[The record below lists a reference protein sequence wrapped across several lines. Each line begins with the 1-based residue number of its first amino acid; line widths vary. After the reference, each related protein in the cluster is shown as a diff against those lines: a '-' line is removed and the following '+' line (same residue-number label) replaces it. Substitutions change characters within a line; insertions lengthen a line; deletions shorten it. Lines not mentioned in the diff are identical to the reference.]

1 MAKSYHLQKDNCKLM
16 INLYFSNTT
25 IMKTYFKISFTYLF
39 LVGLLFALP
48 FKQNAQQYNFK
59 NYSVE
64 SGLPYIQIF
73 AMFQDSKGNL
83 WSGGY
88 GGASKFNGKTFKNY
102 SPKNGLAN
110 HYVNAIIEDQ
120 FHLITV
126 GTIDGL
132 SVIDKVNGTV
142 SNYYVKDGLPS
153 NNVTSFCLD
162 PRIGLWTGTNKG
174 LCIWDGKKVVAV
186 PYFKDFNISC
196 LFYSSNYGVLVGTNK
211 GLYIQTNNTQQFI
224 TLLDSVNI
232 TSISQDKTKIYV
244 GTDNG
249 LYLLD
254 LEKHTQNVF
263 HVSNGLLDEVIT
275 SVLCQKNGVV
285 WVGSKTGLISF
296 NGKEFSYYN
305 IGFDNNSNH
314 VRSLLIDYE
323 DNLWIGTHSGL
334 YKYRGKGFT
343 VYDKQHGL
351 GSAFIFQII
360 RDVNQNLWIATES
373 NGVYKFTNGY
383 FKNYSTK
390 QGLSSNQVNA
400 ILPQEDGSVWFGGD
414 KGISVFKNEV
424 IQNAPFGTSFK
435 LEAPIN
441 CFYKDRKNVI
451 WVGGQNGVCSMK
463 KNGTNYS
470 ITYYKLPAKNIGKE
484 GFPVWS
490 ILEDNKGYIWAGTYL
505 AGLFK
510 LEGQQFIQQAISS
523 PNEVTT
529 AFDLCQ
535 DNYGNLYAGT
545 LNGVLMFNPDK
556 HSYKFISE
564 KDGLSSELV
573 YAISITKDNRYLWAG
588 TNQGINRIDI
598 KKLQYD
604 FIDITKYGRADGF
617 TGVESNSHGIYEDND
632 SSIWFGTVNGLIK
645 YTPKEFI
652 ENDNLSKTSI
662 TNIKL
667 GYTDTL
673 LASGSIL
680 PFSLNNI
687 SFYFDGICLTS
698 PEKVLYSY
706 KLENYDKD
714 WSPYTDVNNTK
725 YDNLPPGKYTFKV
738 KSCNNEGIWNI
749 EPVVFSFTVKSPFY
763 KTWWFIVFCLVAT
776 SGIVIIIFRLR
787 LRQIKKKQQAEFEHL
802 VEVSKAELTALR
814 AQMNPHFVFNA
825 LNSIQH
831 YILNSKGDEAVK
843 YLSKFAKLIR
853 LILSNS
859 EKQIVTINE
868 DLEALKLYLELE
880 RMRFENKFDY
890 AIHIDSSIDG
900 DYDEIPPMLIQPYL
914 ENAILH
920 GINPKVGNGHIDI
933 SMKIVNQ
940 FIKISIKDDGIG
952 REKSKSVQSL
962 QPAARHKSLGMKIT
976 KDRVRILNTI
986 HQSNL
991 NVNII
996 DLYNEKNEAI
1006 GTQVDLFIPYVK

>member
-1 MAKSYHLQKDNCKLM
+1 MKLFLN
-16 INLYFSNTT
+16 IQFTRLFIFGLISLFPLNYFS
-25 IMKTYFKISFTYLF
+25 
-39 LVGLLFALP
+39 
-48 FKQNAQQYNFK
+48 QQYNFK

-64 SGLPYIQIF
+64 SGLPYVQIF
-73 AMFQDSKGNL
+73 AMCQDSKGNL

-120 FHLITV
+120 FHLMTV

-132 SVIDKVNGTV
+132 SVIDKVHGTV
-142 SNYYVKDGLPS
+142 SNYYMKDGLPS

-162 PRIGLWTGTNKG
+162 PRIGLWAGTTKG
-174 LCIWDGKKVVAV
+174 LCIWDGKKVVTV
-186 PYFKDFNISC
+186 PYFKDQNITC
-196 LFYSSNYGVLVGTNK
+196 LLYTEKHGVLIGTNK
-211 GLYIQTNNTQQFI
+211 GLFVQNNNGFDV
-224 TLLDSVNI
+224 LLDTINVSSV
-232 TSISQDKTKIYV
+232 SQSKETHKIYA
-244 GTDNG
+244 GTGNG

-254 LEKHTQNVF
+254 LQKHITNVF
-263 HVSNGLLDEVIT
+263 HINNGLIDESIT
-275 SVLCQKNGVV
+275 SVLCQKNGIV
-285 WVGSKTGLISF
+285 WIGSKSGLISF
-296 NGKEFSYYN
+296 NGKEFEYYN

-314 VRSLLIDYE
+314 IRSLLIDYE

-351 GSAFIFQII
+351 GSAFIYQIT
-360 RDVNQNLWIATES
+360 RDVNGNLWTATEN
-373 NGVYKFTNGY
+373 NGVYKFSNGF

-390 QGLSSNQVNA
+390 QGLPSNLIYA
-400 ILPQEDGSVWFGGD
+400 ILAQEDGSVWFGGD
-414 KGISVFKNEV
+414 KGISIFKNEA
-424 IQNAPFGTSFK
+424 IQNASFGSPFK
-435 LEAPIN
+435 LDVPVN
-441 CFYKDRKNVI
+441 CFYKDSKKVI
-451 WVGGQNGVCSMK
+451 WVGGQNGLCSMK
-463 KNGTNYS
+463 KNGNS
-470 ITYYKLPAKNIGKE
+470 FDITYYKLPAKNVDKE
-484 GFPVWS
+484 GFSVWS
-490 ILEDNKGYIWAGTYL
+490 IMEDNKGGIWAGTYL
-505 AGLFK
+505 FGLFK
-510 LEGQQFIQQAISS
+510 LEGNQFVQQAISA
-523 PNEVTT
+523 PEDVNT
-529 AFDLCQ
+529 AFDLCK
-535 DNYGNLYAGT
+535 DNFGNLYAAT

-556 HSYKFISE
+556 HTYKFISE

-573 YAISITKDNRYLWAG
+573 YAIGITKDNHYLWAG
-588 TNQGINRIDI
+588 TNQGVNRIDI

-617 TGVESNSHGIYEDND
+617 TGVESNTHGIFEDAD

-645 YTPKEFI
+645 YSPKEFI

-667 GYTDTL
+667 GYADTL
-673 LASGSIL
+673 LANNSSL

-687 SFYFDGICLTS
+687 SFYFDGICLTA

-706 KLENYDKD
+706 KLEGYDKD

-738 KSCNNEGIWNI
+738 KSCNNEGVWNI
-749 EPVVFSFTVKSPFY
+749 EPVTFSFTIKTPFY
-763 KTWWFIVFCLVAT
+763 KTWWFILICIVGL
-776 SGIVIIIFRLR
+776 SGIVIVIFRLR
-787 LRQIKKKQQAEFEHL
+787 VRQIKKKQQAEFEHL

-831 YILNSKGDEAVK
+831 YILNSKGDEAVR

-868 DLEALKLYLELE
+868 DIEALKLYLELE

-890 AIHIDSSIDG
+890 DIHIDSSIDG

-1006 GTQVDLFIPYVK
+1006 GTQVDLFIPYIK

>member
-1 MAKSYHLQKDNCKLM
+1 MKHCSY
-16 INLYFSNTT
+16 IFFSR
-25 IMKTYFKISFTYLF
+25 LF
-39 LVGLLFALP
+39 IFGLLLSLP
-48 FKQNAQQYNFK
+48 FKQKAQQYNFK

-73 AMFQDSKGNL
+73 AMFQDSKGHL

-120 FHLITV
+120 FHLMTI

-132 SVIDKVNGTV
+132 SVIDKVKGTV
-142 SNYYVKDGLPS
+142 SNYYMKDGLPS

-162 PRIGLWTGTNKG
+162 PKLGLWTGTNKG
-174 LCIWDGKKVVAV
+174 LCIWDGKKVTQVS
-186 PYFKDFNISC
+186 YFKDQNISC
-196 LFYSSNYGVLVGTNK
+196 LLYTEKYGVFIGTNK
-211 GLYIQTNNTQQFI
+211 GLFVKDKNSNEFR
-224 TLLDSVNI
+224 LLVENVTVN
-232 TSISQDKTKIYV
+232 SISQINDKIYA

-249 LYLLD
+249 LYLLN
-254 LEKHTQNVF
+254 LEKHTTNVF
-263 HVSNGLLDEVIT
+263 HVSNGLLDENIT
-275 SVLCQKNGVV
+275 AVLCQKNGVV
-285 WVGSKTGLISF
+285 WIGSKTGLISF
-296 NGKEFSYYN
+296 NGSEFSYYN

-314 VRSLLIDYE
+314 IRSLLIDYE

-334 YKYRGKGFT
+334 FKYRGKGFT

-373 NGVYKFTNGY
+373 NGIYKFANGF

-390 QGLSSNQVNA
+390 QGLPSNQVNA
-400 ILPQEDGSVWFGGD
+400 ILPQDDGSVWFGGVN
-414 KGISVFKNEV
+414 GISVYKNEN
-424 IQNAPFGTSFK
+424 IQNAPFGTAFK

-441 CFYKDRKNVI
+441 CFYKDSKGLI

-463 KNGTNYS
+463 KNGNSYL
-470 ITYYKLPAKNIGKE
+470 ITYYKIPGKTDDKA
-484 GFPVWS
+484 GFAVWS
-490 ILEDNKGYIWAGTYL
+490 FIEDNKGGIWAGTYL

-510 LEGQQFIQQAISS
+510 LEGNQFKQQAISS
-523 PNEVTT
+523 PDEVNT
-529 AFDLCQ
+529 ALDLCK
-535 DNYGNLYAGT
+535 DNFGNLYAAT

-556 HSYKFISE
+556 HTYKFISE

-573 YAISITKDNRYLWAG
+573 YAISITKDNNYLWAG
-588 TNQGINRIDI
+588 TNQGINKIDI

-604 FIDITKYGRADGF
+604 VMDITKYGRTDGF
-617 TGVESNSHGIYEDND
+617 TGVESNSHGIYEDAD

-662 TNIKL
+662 TNIKI
-667 GYTDTL
+667 GYSDTL
-673 LASGSIL
+673 LANGSVL

-687 SFYFDGICLTS
+687 SFYFDGISLTA
-698 PEKVLYSY
+698 PEKVLYTY

-714 WSPYTDVNNTK
+714 WSPYTDVNYIK

-749 EPVVFSFTVKSPFY
+749 EPVTFSFTIKSPYY
-763 KTWWFIVFCLVAT
+763 KTWWFILFCIIGV

-787 LRQIKKKQQAEFEHL
+787 LRQLRKKQEAEFEHL

-831 YILNSKGDEAVK
+831 YILNSKGEEAVK

-853 LILSNS
+853 IILSNS
-859 EKQIVTINE
+859 EKPIVTINE
-868 DLEALKLYLELE
+868 DIEAIKLYLELE
-880 RMRFENKFDY
+880 KMRFENKFDY
-890 AIHIDSSIDG
+890 SINIDSSIDG

-920 GINPKVGNGHIDI
+920 GINPKVNNGHIEI
-933 SMKIVNQ
+933 SIKVVNQ
-940 FIKISIKDDGIG
+940 FIKISIRDDGIG
-952 REKSKSVQSL
+952 REKSKAVQSL

-996 DLYNEKNEAI
+996 DLYNDKNEAI
-1006 GTQVDLFIPYVK
+1006 GTQVDVFIPYVK

>member
-1 MAKSYHLQKDNCKLM
+1 
-16 INLYFSNTT
+16 
-25 IMKTYFKISFTYLF
+25 MKIDFKICIIRLF
-39 LVGLLFALP
+39 IFGLLFLLP
-48 FKQNAQQYNFK
+48 LKYYTQQYNFK

-64 SGLPYIQIF
+64 NGLPYVQIF
-73 AMFQDSKGNL
+73 AMYQDSKGYL

-88 GGASKFNGKTFKNY
+88 GGASKFNGKTFQNY

-120 FHLITV
+120 FNLITI

-132 SVIDKVNGTV
+132 SVIDKVKGKI
-142 SNYYVKDGLPS
+142 SNYSIKDGLPS

-174 LCIWDGKKVVAV
+174 LCIWDGKKVIQV
-186 PYFKDFNISC
+186 PFFKNYIITC
-196 LFYSSNYGVLVGTNK
+196 LLYSKKHGVFVGTNK
-211 GLYIQTNNTQQFI
+211 GLFKQDKNSNQFHVI
-224 TLLDSVNI
+224 LDSINI
-232 TSISQDKTKIYV
+232 TSISQCNADVSIYA

-249 LYLLD
+249 LFLLD
-254 LEKHTQNVF
+254 LEKKTRNVF
-263 HVSNGLLDEVIT
+263 HVNNGLIDENIT
-275 SVLCQKNGVV
+275 SVLCQKNGTV
-285 WVGSKTGLISF
+285 WIGSKSGLISF
-296 NGKEFSYYN
+296 NGKDFSYYT

-314 VRSLLIDYE
+314 IRSLLFDYE

-343 VYDKQHGL
+343 VYDRQNGL
-351 GSAFIFQII
+351 GSAFIYQITK
-360 RDVNQNLWIATES
+360 DANSNLWFGTENNGVFKFS
-373 NGVYKFTNGY
+373 NGF

-390 QGLSSNQVNA
+390 EGLPDNKIAA
-400 ILPQEDGSVWFGGD
+400 ILTLEDGSVWFGSD
-414 KGISVFKNEV
+414 KGISVLKNEK
-424 IQNAPFGTSFK
+424 IENLTFGKSFK
-435 LEAPIN
+435 QQTPIN
-441 CFYKDRKNVI
+441 CFYKDSKNLI
-451 WVGGQNGVCSMK
+451 WVGGQNGLCSMK
-463 KNGTNYS
+463 KNGKSYTT
-470 ITYYKLPAKNIGKE
+470 TYYKLPIKANEKE
-484 GFPVWS
+484 GYAVWS
-490 ILEDNKGYIWAGTYL
+490 IIEDNNGFVWAGTYL

-510 LEGQQFIQQAISS
+510 LENDQFKQQVISS
-523 PNEVTT
+523 PEPVTT
-529 AFDLCQ
+529 ALDLCK
-535 DNYGNLYAGT
+535 DKYGNIYAAT
-545 LNGVLMFNPDK
+545 MNGVLMFNPEK
-556 HSYKFISE
+556 HTYKLISE
-564 KDGLSSELV
+564 KEGLSSELV
-573 YAISITKDNRYLWAG
+573 YAIGITKDNNYLWAG

-604 FIDITKYGRADGF
+604 VIDILKYGRADGF
-617 TGVESNSHGIYEDND
+617 TGVESNTHGIYEDSD

-652 ENDNLSKTSI
+652 KNDNLTKTTI
-662 TNIKL
+662 TTIKL
-667 GYTDTL
+667 AYADTL
-673 LASGSIL
+673 LANGSTL
-680 PFSLNNI
+680 PYSLNNI
-687 SFYFDGICLTS
+687 SFYFDGICLTA

-706 KLENYDKD
+706 KLENYDKE
-714 WSPYTDVNNTK
+714 WSPNTEINNTK

-749 EPVVFSFTVKSPFY
+749 EPAVFTFIIKSPYY
-763 KTWWFIVFCLVAT
+763 KTWWFIVICL
-776 SGIVIIIFRLR
+776 GIISAFVIIVFRLR
-787 LRQIKKKQQAEFEHL
+787 VRQIKQKQQVEFEHL

-853 LILSNS
+853 IILNNS
-859 EKQIVTINE
+859 EKPLVTINE
-868 DLEALKLYLELE
+868 DIEAIKLYLELE
-880 RMRFENKFDY
+880 KMRFENKFDY
-890 AIHIDSSIDG
+890 SIHIDSSIDG

-920 GINPKVGNGHIDI
+920 GINPKDSNGHISI
-933 SMKIVNQ
+933 NIKVVNQ

-952 REKSKSVQSL
+952 REKSMAVQSL

-976 KDRVRILNTI
+976 KDRLRILNTI

-996 DLYNEKNEAI
+996 DLHSEKNEGM
-1006 GTQVDLFIPYVK
+1006 GTQVDIFIPYVK

>member
-1 MAKSYHLQKDNCKLM
+1 MRKYL
-16 INLYFSNTT
+16 ITYYFSLL
-25 IMKTYFKISFTYLF
+25 ILGIFFPLKYF
-39 LVGLLFALP
+39 P
-48 FKQNAQQYNFK
+48 QQYNFK

-64 SGLPYIQIF
+64 SGLPYVQIF

-88 GGASKFNGKTFKNY
+88 GGASEFNGKIFKNY

-120 FHLITV
+120 FHLITI

-132 SVIDKVNGTV
+132 SVIDKMKGRI
-142 SNYYVKDGLPS
+142 SNYSVKDGLPS

-174 LCIWDGKKVVAV
+174 LCIWDGKKVIPV
-186 PYFKDFNISC
+186 PYFKNINIAC
-196 LFYSSNYGVLVGTNK
+196 LLCTTKYGVLVGTNK
-211 GLYIQTNNTQQFI
+211 GLFAQDKNSKQFYVVADGI
-224 TLLDSVNI
+224 NV
-232 TSISQDKTKIYV
+232 TSIAQSNDKNIIYV

-249 LYLLD
+249 LYIFD
-254 LEKHTQNVF
+254 LEKKTSNVF
-263 HVSNGLLDEVIT
+263 HINNGLIDENIT
-275 SVLCQKNGVV
+275 SVLCQKNGIV
-285 WVGSKTGLISF
+285 WIGSKTGLISF
-296 NGKEFSYYN
+296 NGKEFTYYN

-314 VRSLLIDYE
+314 IRSLLFDYE

-334 YKYRGKGFT
+334 FKYRGKGFT
-343 VYDKQHGL
+343 VYDRQNGL
-351 GSAFIFQII
+351 GSAFIYQIA
-360 RDVNQNLWIATES
+360 RDVSDNLWISTEN
-373 NGVYKFTNGY
+373 NGVYKFSNGF
-383 FKNYSTK
+383 FKNYSVK
-390 QGLSSNQVNA
+390 QGLLSNSIYA
-400 ILPQEDGSVWFGGD
+400 ILPFDDGSVWFGGE
-414 KGISVFKNEV
+414 KGISVFKNEI
-424 IQNAPFGTSFK
+424 IQSSPFDKSFK
-435 LEAPIN
+435 QEAPIN
-441 CFYKDRKNVI
+441 CFYKDSKNVVWI
-451 WVGGQNGVCSMK
+451 GGQNGLSSMK
-463 KNGTNYS
+463 KNGDSFIT
-470 ITYYKLPAKNIGKE
+470 TYYKLPVKTNENTGYA
-484 GFPVWS
+484 VWS
-490 ILEDNKGYIWAGTYL
+490 IIEDDNGNIWAGTYL

-510 LEGQQFIQQAISS
+510 LEKNQFIQQAISS
-523 PNEVTT
+523 PEGVTT
-529 AFDLCQ
+529 ALDLCK
-535 DNYGNLYAGT
+535 DKYGNLYAAT
-545 LNGVLMFNPDK
+545 LNGVLMFNINK

-573 YAISITKDNRYLWAG
+573 YAIGITKDNHYLWAG
-588 TNQGINRIDI
+588 TNQGINRIDL

-604 FIDITKYGRADGF
+604 IVEITKYGKADGF
-617 TGVESNSHGIYEDND
+617 AGVESNSHGIFEDND

-645 YTPKEFI
+645 YTPKEFV
-652 ENDNLSKTSI
+652 ENDNLSKTNI

-667 GYTDTL
+667 GYDDTL
-673 LASGSIL
+673 LANTSVL
-680 PFSLNNI
+680 PYYLNNI
-687 SFYFDGICLTS
+687 SFYFDGISLTD

-706 KLENYDKD
+706 KLEGYDKD

-749 EPVVFSFTVKSPFY
+749 EPAIFSFTIKPPFY
-763 KTWWFIVFCLVAT
+763 KTWWFILFCLLAI

-787 LRQIKKKQQAEFEHL
+787 VLQIKRKQQIEFEHL

-853 LILSNS
+853 IILNNS
-859 EKQIVTINE
+859 EKPITTINE
-868 DLEALKLYLELE
+868 DIEAIKLYLELE
-880 RMRFENKFDY
+880 KMRFENKFDY
-890 AIHIDSSIDG
+890 SINIDSSIDG

-920 GINPKVGNGHIDI
+920 GINPKEGNGQIYI
-933 SMKIVNQ
+933 SIKVVNQ

-952 REKSKSVQSL
+952 REKSKAVQSL

-996 DLYNEKNEAI
+996 DLYNDKNEAI
-1006 GTQVDLFIPYVK
+1006 GTQVDLFIPYIK

>member
-1 MAKSYHLQKDNCKLM
+1 MKRYSE
-16 INLYFSNTT
+16 IYFAR
-25 IMKTYFKISFTYLF
+25 LF
-39 LVGLLFALP
+39 IFALLFAIP
-48 FKQNAQQYNFK
+48 FKQQAQQYNFK

-73 AMFQDSKGNL
+73 AMFQDSKGHL

-120 FHLITV
+120 FHLITI

-132 SVIDKVNGTV
+132 SVIDKVRGQIN
-142 SNYYVKDGLPS
+142 NYYVKDGLPS

-162 PRIGLWTGTNKG
+162 PKLGLWTGTNKG
-174 LCIWDGKKVVAV
+174 LCIWDGKKVIPV
-186 PYFKDFNISC
+186 PYFKDQNISC
-196 LFYSSNYGVLVGTNK
+196 LLYTEKYGVLIGTNK
-211 GLYIQTNNTQQFI
+211 GLFVKGKNSNEFNALVGGI
-224 TLLDSVNI
+224 TVN
-232 TSISQDKTKIYV
+232 SISQYNSKVYV
-244 GTDNG
+244 GTDRG

-254 LEKHTQNVF
+254 LEKHTTNIF
-263 HVSNGLLDEVIT
+263 HVSNGLLDENIT
-275 SVLCQKNGVV
+275 AVLCQKNGIV
-285 WVGSKTGLISF
+285 WIGSKTGLISF
-296 NGKEFSYYN
+296 NGKEFDYYN

-314 VRSLLIDYE
+314 IRSLLIDYE

-334 YKYRGKGFT
+334 FKYRGKGFT
-343 VYDKQHGL
+343 VYDRQHGL

-360 RDVNQNLWIATES
+360 RDVNYNLWIATES
-373 NGVYKFTNGY
+373 NGIYKYANGY
-383 FKNYSTK
+383 FKNYSIK
-390 QGLSSNQVNA
+390 QGLLSNKVNA
-400 ILPQEDGSVWFGGD
+400 IFPFDDGSVWFGGE
-414 KGISVFKNEV
+414 KGISVYKNEV
-424 IQNAPFGTSFK
+424 IQNSPFNSSLK
-435 LEAPIN
+435 LQAPIN
-441 CFYKDRKNVI
+441 CFYRDSKDLI

-463 KNGTNYS
+463 KNGNSYI
-470 ITYYKLPAKNIGKE
+470 ITYYKIPGKTDDKT
-484 GFPVWS
+484 GFEVWS
-490 ILEDNKGYIWAGTYL
+490 IIEDDKGGIWAGTYM

-510 LEGQQFIQQAISS
+510 LENEQFRQQAISS

-529 AFDLCQ
+529 ALDLCK
-535 DNYGNLYAGT
+535 DTHGNIYAAT
-545 LNGVLMFNPDK
+545 LNGVLMFNPEK
-556 HSYKFISE
+556 HNYKFISE

-573 YAISITKDNRYLWAG
+573 YALAITKDNNYLWAG
-588 TNQGINRIDI
+588 TNQGVNRIDV

-604 FIDITKYGRADGF
+604 LMDITKYGRADGF
-617 TGVESNSHGIYEDND
+617 TGVESNSHGIYEDAD

-667 GYTDTL
+667 GYSDTV
-673 LASGSIL
+673 LANESVL
-680 PFSLNNI
+680 PYSLNNI
-687 SFYFDGICLTS
+687 SFYFDGICLTA
-698 PEKVLYSY
+698 PEKVLYTY

-725 YDNLPPGKYTFKV
+725 YDNLPPGKYSFKV

-749 EPVVFSFTVKSPFY
+749 EPVVFNFTIKSPFY
-763 KTWWFIVFCLVAT
+763 KTWWFILFCVIGV
-776 SGIVIIIFRLR
+776 SGFVIIIFRLR

-831 YILNSKGDEAVK
+831 YILNSKGEEAVK

-853 LILSNS
+853 IILSNS
-859 EKQIVTINE
+859 EKPIVTINE
-868 DLEALKLYLELE
+868 DIEAIKLYLELE
-880 RMRFENKFDY
+880 KMRFENKFDY
-890 AIHIDSSIDG
+890 TIDIHSSIDG

-933 SMKIVNQ
+933 GIKVVNQ
-940 FIKISIKDDGIG
+940 FIKISIRDNGIG
-952 REKSKSVQSL
+952 REKSKAVQSL

-1006 GTQVDLFIPYVK
+1006 GTQVDVFIPYVK

>member
-1 MAKSYHLQKDNCKLM
+1 
-16 INLYFSNTT
+16 
-25 IMKTYFKISFTYLF
+25 MKVNFKIRITQLF
-39 LVGLLFALP
+39 VFGLLLLVP
-48 FKQNAQQYNFK
+48 LKQFSQQYNFK

-64 SGLPYIQIF
+64 SGLPYVQIF
-73 AMFQDSKGNL
+73 AMCQDSRGNL

-102 SPKNGLAN
+102 SPKNGLSN

-142 SNYYVKDGLPS
+142 SNYYMKDGLPS

-162 PRIGLWTGTNKG
+162 PRIGLWAGTTKG
-174 LCIWDGKKVVAV
+174 LCIWDGKKVLTV
-186 PYFKDFNISC
+186 PYFKDQNITC
-196 LFYSSNYGVLVGTNK
+196 LLYTEKHGVLVGTNK
-211 GLYIQTNNTQQFI
+211 GLFIQNKNSFDV
-224 TLLDSVNI
+224 LLDSINVSNV
-232 TSISQDKTKIYV
+232 SQSKENHKIYA
-244 GTDNG
+244 GTGNG

-254 LEKHTQNVF
+254 LEKHITNVF
-263 HVSNGLLDEVIT
+263 HINNGLIDESIT
-275 SVLCQKNGVV
+275 SVLCQKNGIV
-285 WVGSKTGLISF
+285 WIGSKSGLISF
-296 NGKEFSYYN
+296 NGKEFEYYN

-314 VRSLLIDYE
+314 IRSLLIDYE

-351 GSAFIFQII
+351 GSAFIYQIT
-360 RDVNQNLWIATES
+360 RDVNGNLWTATEN
-373 NGVYKFTNGY
+373 NGVYKFSNGF

-390 QGLSSNQVNA
+390 QGLPSNLVYA
-400 ILPQEDGSVWFGGD
+400 ILPQDDGSVWFGGD
-414 KGISVFKNEV
+414 KGISIFKNEV
-424 IQNAPFGTSFK
+424 IQNLPFGASFK
-435 LEAPIN
+435 LEVPVN
-441 CFYKDRKNVI
+441 CFYRDSKKVI
-451 WVGGQNGVCSMK
+451 WVGGQNGLCSMK
-463 KNGTNYS
+463 KNGNS
-470 ITYYKLPAKNIGKE
+470 FDITYYKLPAKNVDKE
-484 GFPVWS
+484 GFAVWS
-490 ILEDNKGYIWAGTYL
+490 IIEDNKGGIWAGTYL
-505 AGLFK
+505 FGLFK
-510 LEGQQFIQQAISS
+510 LEGNQFVQQAISS
-523 PNEVTT
+523 PEEVNT
-529 AFDLCQ
+529 ALDLCK
-535 DNYGNLYAGT
+535 DNFGNLYAAT

-556 HSYKFISE
+556 HTYKFISE

-573 YAISITKDNRYLWAG
+573 YAIGTTKDNHYLWAG
-588 TNQGINRIDI
+588 TNQGVNRIDI
-598 KKLQYD
+598 RKLQYD

-617 TGVESNSHGIYEDND
+617 TGVESNTHGIFEDAD

-645 YTPKEFI
+645 YSPKEFI

-673 LASGSIL
+673 LANNSSL

-687 SFYFDGICLTS
+687 SFYFDGICLTA

-706 KLENYDKD
+706 KLEGYDKD

-738 KSCNNEGIWNI
+738 KSCNNEGVWNV
-749 EPVVFSFTVKSPFY
+749 EPVTFSFTIKTPFY
-763 KTWWFIVFCLVAT
+763 KSWWFILICIVGL
-776 SGIVIIIFRLR
+776 SGVVIVIFRLR
-787 LRQIKKKQQAEFEHL
+787 VRQIKKKQQAEFEHL

-831 YILNSKGDEAVK
+831 YILNSKGDEAVR

-868 DLEALKLYLELE
+868 DIEALKLYLELE

-890 AIHIDSSIDG
+890 SINIDSSIDG

-920 GINPKVGNGHIDI
+920 GINPKVGSGHIDI

>member
-1 MAKSYHLQKDNCKLM
+1 MKLFLN
-16 INLYFSNTT
+16 IQFIRLFIFGLISLFPFNYFS
-25 IMKTYFKISFTYLF
+25 
-39 LVGLLFALP
+39 
-48 FKQNAQQYNFK
+48 QQYNFK

-64 SGLPYIQIF
+64 SGLPYVQIF
-73 AMFQDSKGNL
+73 AMCQDSKGNL

-142 SNYYVKDGLPS
+142 SNYYMKDGLPS

-162 PRIGLWTGTNKG
+162 PRIGLWAGTTKG
-174 LCIWDGKKVVAV
+174 LCIWDGKKVVTV
-186 PYFKDFNISC
+186 PYFKDQNITC
-196 LFYSSNYGVLVGTNK
+196 LLYTEKYGVLIGTNK
-211 GLYIQTNNTQQFI
+211 GLFIQNKSGFDV
-224 TLLDSVNI
+224 LLDTVNV
-232 TSISQDKTKIYV
+232 SCVSQSNETHKIYA
-244 GTDNG
+244 GTGNG

-254 LEKHTQNVF
+254 IEKHITNVF
-263 HVSNGLLDEVIT
+263 HINNGLIDESIT
-275 SVLCQKNGVV
+275 SVLCQKNGIV
-285 WVGSKTGLISF
+285 WIGSKSGLISF
-296 NGKEFSYYN
+296 NGKEFEYYN

-314 VRSLLIDYE
+314 IRSLLVDYE

-351 GSAFIFQII
+351 GSAFIYQIT
-360 RDVNQNLWIATES
+360 RDVNGNLWTATEN
-373 NGVYKFTNGY
+373 NGVYKFSNGF

-390 QGLSSNQVNA
+390 QGLPSNLVYA
-400 ILPQEDGSVWFGGD
+400 ILPQDDGSVWFGGD
-414 KGISVFKNEV
+414 KGISIFKNEA
-424 IQNAPFGTSFK
+424 IQNSPFGASFK
-435 LEAPIN
+435 LEVPVN
-441 CFYKDRKNVI
+441 CFYRDSKNVI
-451 WVGGQNGVCSMK
+451 WVGGQNGLCSMK
-463 KNGTNYS
+463 KNGNS
-470 ITYYKLPAKNIGKE
+470 FNITYYKLPAKNVDKE
-484 GFPVWS
+484 GFSVWS
-490 ILEDNKGYIWAGTYL
+490 IIEDNKGGIWAGTYL
-505 AGLFK
+505 FGLFK
-510 LEGQQFIQQAISS
+510 LEGNQFVQQAISS
-523 PNEVTT
+523 PEEVNT
-529 AFDLCQ
+529 AFDLCK
-535 DNYGNLYAGT
+535 DDFGNLYAAT

-556 HSYKFISE
+556 HTYKFISE

-573 YAISITKDNRYLWAG
+573 YAIGITKDNHYLWAG
-588 TNQGINRIDI
+588 TNQGVNRIDI

-604 FIDITKYGRADGF
+604 FMDITKYGRADGF
-617 TGVESNSHGIYEDND
+617 SGVESNTHGIFEDAD

-645 YTPKEFI
+645 YSPKEFV

-667 GYTDTL
+667 GYADTL
-673 LASGSIL
+673 LANNSSL

-687 SFYFDGICLTS
+687 SFYFDGICLTA

-706 KLENYDKD
+706 KLEGYDKD

-738 KSCNNEGIWNI
+738 KSCNNEGVWNV
-749 EPVVFSFTVKSPFY
+749 EPVIFSFAIKTPFY
-763 KTWWFIVFCLVAT
+763 KTWWFILICIVGL
-776 SGIVIIIFRLR
+776 SGIVIVIFRLR
-787 LRQIKKKQQAEFEHL
+787 VRQIKKKQQAEFEHL

-831 YILNSKGDEAVK
+831 YILNSKGDEAVR

-868 DLEALKLYLELE
+868 DIEALKLYLELE

-890 AIHIDSSIDG
+890 SIHIDSSIDG

-996 DLYNEKNEAI
+996 DLYNEKNEAT